1 MATSNTTKKESKIKR
16 IATYVISIFC
26 LVLCIIITVEVI
38 CANTQGR
45 PPRVFGVSVSY
56 VPTESMEPTINAG
69 EYVMYTKTSFDDVNV
84 DDIIVYKNSNDMFI
98 IHRVIEKNS
107 DYLIAKG
114 DNNPVEDT
122 ENVTSDM
129 VYGKYVM
136 TIGILSIFSGGISK
150 NLIFFIL
157 IIIFVIMIGMQI
169 VSIVIKNKTDEVN
182 KNIEE
187 KKQVLIEQLKKEI
200 LEEELAKL
208 KAELAKKNNEEKP
221 IE

>member
-1 MATSNTTKKESKIKR
+1 MATSNTIKKESKIKKYASY
-16 IATYVISIFC
+16 ILSIIC

-38 CANTQGR
+38 SANTQGR

-56 VPTESMEPTINAG
+56 VPTESMEPKIKAG
-69 EYVMYTKTSFDDVNV
+69 EYVMYTKASFDDVNE
-84 DDIIVYKNSNDMFI
+84 DDIIIYKNSNDMFI

-107 DYLIAKG
+107 NFLIAKG

-122 ENVTSDM
+122 ENVTPDM

-157 IIIFVIMIGMQI
+157 IIIFIIMIGMQ
-169 VSIVIKNKTDEVN
+169 VLSIVIKNKTAEVN
-182 KNIEE
+182 KNTEE
-187 KKQVLIEQLKKEI
+187 QKKLLIEQLKREI

-208 KAELAKKNNEEKP
+208 RALNSKEKNNEEMPK
-221 IE
+221 

>member
-1 MATSNTTKKESKIKR
+1 MATNNTTKNESKVKR
-16 IATYVISIFC
+16 IVSYVISILC
-26 LVLCIIITVEVI
+26 LVLCIFITIEVI
-38 CANTQGR
+38 AANTQGR
-45 PPRVFGVSVSY
+45 PPRVFGISVSY

-69 EYVMYTKTSFDDVNV
+69 EYVMYTKTSFKDVNV

-98 IHRVIEKNS
+98 IHRVIEKNN

-122 ENVTSDM
+122 EKVTSNM

-136 TIGILSIFSGGISK
+136 TIGILSVFSGGISK

-157 IIIFVIMIGMQI
+157 IIIFLIMIGMQI
-169 VSIVIKNKTDEVN
+169 LSIVIKNKTDEVN
-182 KNIEE
+182 KNTEE
-187 KKQVLIEQLKKEI
+187 QKKLLMEQLKREI

-208 KAELAKKNNEEKP
+208 RAENAKINNEEKP
-221 IE
+221 TK

>member
-1 MATSNTTKKESKIKR
+1 MATNNTVKQESKIKR
-16 IATYVISIFC
+16 IASYVISILC
-26 LVLCIIITVEVI
+26 LVLCIFITVEVI
-38 CANTQGR
+38 AANTQGR

-56 VPTESMEPTINAG
+56 VPTESMEPTIKAG
-69 EYVMYTKTSFDDVNV
+69 EYVMYTKTSFNDVNV

-221 IE
+221 SE

>member
-1 MATSNTTKKESKIKR
+1 MATNNNSTKSKFSIKHIISY
-16 IATYVISIFC
+16 IASIFC

-45 PPRVFGVSVSY
+45 PPRVFGISVSY
-56 VPTESMEPTINAG
+56 VPTESMEPKIKAG
-69 EYVMYTKTSFDDVNV
+69 EYVMYVQASFDDVKEDN
-84 DDIIVYKNSNDMFI
+84 IIVYKNSNDMFI

-114 DNNPVEDT
+114 DNNPIEDT
-122 ENVTSDM
+122 EEVTPNM

-136 TIGILSIFSGGISK
+136 TLGFLSIFSGGISK
-150 NLIFFIL
+150 NAIFFIL

-169 VSIVIKNKTDEVN
+169 VSIVIKKKTDEVN
-182 KNIEE
+182 KNTEE
-187 KKQVLIEQLKKEI
+187 QKKLLMEQLKREI

-208 KAELAKKNNEEKP
+208 RAQNTNKDNDKEV
-221 IE
+221 

>member
-1 MATSNTTKKESKIKR
+1 MATNNTTKNESKVKR
-16 IATYVISIFC
+16 IVSYVISILC
-26 LVLCIIITVEVI
+26 LVLCIFITIEVI
-38 CANTQGR
+38 AANTQGR
-45 PPRVFGVSVSY
+45 PPRVFGISVSY

-69 EYVMYTKTSFDDVNV
+69 EYVMYTKTSFKDVNV

-98 IHRVIEKNS
+98 IHRVIEKNN

-122 ENVTSDM
+122 EKVTSNM

-157 IIIFVIMIGMQI
+157 IIIFLIMIGMQI
-169 VSIVIKNKTDEVN
+169 LSIVIKNKTDEVN

-187 KKQVLIEQLKKEI
+187 KKQVLMEQLKKEI

-208 KAELAKKNNEEKP
+208 RAELAKKNNEEKP
-221 IE
+221 SE